1 MFVEDQHKRLRGSEE
16 ESTTT
21 TKQVGFLPKNMK
33 SKNLAK
39 YCSCYLFNIHTA
51 YAYFGA
57 VY

>member
-21 TKQVGFLPKNMK
+21 TKQVGFLPKNKK

-39 YCSCYLFNIHTA
+39 YCSCYLFNIHT
-51 YAYFGA
+51 
-57 VY
+57 V